1 MKNVLK
7 LSLLASFFILFLG
20 LESCVFK
27 DEQHYNVDTWVQEY
41 RVGRN
46 QWRQNGD
53 VFECNFSVR
62 ELTRDMYEN
71 GMLAAYIVYNVWTNN
86 GNVQV
91 DSPLPYTDFFMEDGH
106 QYSYQYTCEFSPGRI
121 TFLCKISD
129 FFMEVPGDCLFVV
142 KMMR

>member
-7 LSLLASFFILFLG
+7 LSLFASFFILFLG

-27 DEQHYNVDTWVQEY
+27 DEHYTNVDTWVQEY

-71 GMLAAYIVYNVWTNN
+71 GMLNAYIVYPVNNVM
-86 GNVQV
+86 V
-91 DSPLPYTDFFMEDGH
+91 DSPLPYTDFFINNGH
-106 QYSYQYTCEFSPGRI
+106 QFSYQYTCEFSPGRI

-129 FFMEVPGDCLFVV
+129 FFMEVPDECLFVV